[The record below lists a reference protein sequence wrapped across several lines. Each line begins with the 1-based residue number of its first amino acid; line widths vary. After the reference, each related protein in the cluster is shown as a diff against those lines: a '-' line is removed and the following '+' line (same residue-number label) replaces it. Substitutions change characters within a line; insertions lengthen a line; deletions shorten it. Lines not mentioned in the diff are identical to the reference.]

1 METAGKCAQHT
12 PGGPDD
18 RRSVG
23 EKRASPAFL
32 FNKRQLWQQLA
43 EFVHNHAEY
52 VEKNTAEL
60 DKEYEDAYGILISEN
75 QEAELETLKVDMYVN
90 GGYGDETADS
100 AAFNRMAELER
111 RNASED

>member
-1 METAGKCAQHT
+1 MRDVGALKRRRQPERPLETAGKCAQHT

-43 EFVHNHAEY
+43 EFVHIA
-52 VEKNTAEL
+52 
-60 DKEYEDAYGILISEN
+60 
-75 QEAELETLKVDMYVN
+75 
-90 GGYGDETADS
+90 
-100 AAFNRMAELER
+100 
-111 RNASED
+111 

>member
-1 METAGKCAQHT
+1 PERPLETAGKCAQHT

-43 EFVHNHAEY
+43 EFVHIA
-52 VEKNTAEL
+52 
-60 DKEYEDAYGILISEN
+60 
-75 QEAELETLKVDMYVN
+75 
-90 GGYGDETADS
+90 
-100 AAFNRMAELER
+100 
-111 RNASED
+111 